1 MYMYYRLNNACICTY
16 IDVTMTTMI
25 NVKYPSVAS
34 GNVYFLVRLW
44 SIDMASL
51 LIAHECSQDSLNTV
65 VMVIAVWCYAHVC
78 VCVFLISAVSGS
90 PYYTCRAK
98 PCHWKYMYM
107 YTLKTNGSWC
117 MCSCKI

>member
-16 IDVTMTTMI
+16 IDVTVMTMI
-25 NVKYPSVAS
+25 NVKYPSIAS

-78 VCVFLISAVSGS
+78 VCVCVSYLFLIGS
-90 PYYTCRAK
+90 PTHVEQSLVTGSTCTCT
-98 PCHWKYMYM
+98 P
-107 YTLKTNGSWC
+107 
-117 MCSCKI
+117 